1 MEYRKLGK
9 TNELISVLGYGA
21 SPLGNVFDV
30 VDEQEGKNAVHYAID
45 HGVNFFDV
53 SPFYGITLAETRLG
67 KALQGKR
74 KDIFLATKCGR
85 YDLREF
91 DFSAKR
97 IMASIDESLQ
107 RLQTDY
113 IDLFQLHDIEF
124 VTKEQILN
132 EAMPVIEKIKAE
144 FDVLVSIDTMN
155 SKTARRAVQAG
166 ADIVND
172 ISGGL
177 ADPQMFASIQDL
189 KCQYILGHW
198 RGHSD
203 QMDSL
208 ASYSDV
214 AREVVAELAE
224 QVSMAVASGISRDRI
239 VVDPGLGFAKDIH
252 HNWDLVNRLDELEA
266 LGLPVLVGA
275 SRKRFLAHALNAID
289 PASVSM
295 PRRDVA
301 TAVLTA
307 LLLQRKLWGVR
318 VHEIQGTK
326 DAIAVVAALKAGQ
339 EER

>member
-1 MEYRKLGK
+1 MTGWTRPKLMGVLNV
-9 TNELISVLGYGA
+9 TPDSFSDGGEFLDPASALEQVSLMVGQGAQIIDVGGESTRPGAQRISLQ
-21 SPLGNVFDV
+21 
-30 VDEQEGKNAVHYAID
+30 DEQDRV
-45 HGVNFFDV
+45 
-53 SPFYGITLAETRLG
+53 L
-67 KALQGKR
+67 
-74 KDIFLATKCGR
+74 
-85 YDLREF
+85 
-91 DFSAKR
+91 
-97 IMASIDESLQ
+97 
-107 RLQTDY
+107 
-113 IDLFQLHDIEF
+113 
-124 VTKEQILN
+124 
-132 EAMPVIEKIKAE
+132 PVIEKIKAE

-295 PRRDVA
+295 PRRDVP